1 MRFLNA
7 FKLSMARHP
16 HLSCHTA
23 AFKLGRDPTPS
34 AFKLSH
40 TIVSR
45 KIAPFP
51 WQLFS
56 WSALFFVF
64 SSPALVGFTVGLSFF
79 SHPQKPS
86 QPYVYMY
93 VYTCTCIHLDSA
105 WAHVLRVRVIFV
117 AFVAGRF
124 FCFYG
129 VSSRAITHTD
139 MIGRDVTHAHSHR
152 HGW

>member
-1 MRFLNA
+1 VRFLNA

-40 TIVSR
+40 SR
-45 KIAPFP
+45 SAL
-51 WQLFS
+51 LFS
-56 WSALFFVF
+56 RSALFLFF
-64 SSPALVGFTVGLSFF
+64 QALLLVGFTVGLSFF
-79 SHPQKPS
+79 PHPQKPS
-86 QPYVYMY
+86 PPYVYMY

-129 VSSRAITHTD
+129 VSSRAITHTH